1 MTSAPSHGEDR
12 VPSHRIWIVTH
23 FEPIPSEPEAR
34 PMRAGLLARRL
45 VERGHDVTWWTP
57 DFDHY
62 GKRHRTGGDAE
73 IRVDERFRVR
83 LLRSL
88 GYRRHVGPRRLLHH
102 ELLASRWR
110 RAVETQPPPDLV
122 VSGWPTP
129 EFASSVV
136 SYATAHGIPSVVDIR
151 DLWPDL
157 WIDRVPAS
165 ARPAA
170 RLALRRYYGMARRAM
185 SEATAIVGVTDEYV
199 DWGVQHAGRPRRDDD
214 RAFAFRF
221 RAPEPAASEL
231 SHART
236 RLADL
241 GFTPDDRLTLVF
253 AGAFGRT
260 YGLDIA
266 VEAGRRLDRDA
277 PGRVR
282 IVLLGSGDRWNRIAE
297 AARTIDSVLVLPR
310 VGLAELVVAYRH
322 ADLGL
327 APYLDIENF
336 RRNVPNKIDE
346 YLGAGLPVV
355 AGVGGAIARLIDEHG
370 VGRRYEPDDAGSLAA
385 LAATLADDRDAV
397 SALRDRVRTYRSTIG
412 DTDEITRFARHLED
426 LATRTTAGSRVR
438 SDS

>member
-1 MTSAPSHGEDR
+1 MTSAAAHAEDQVLPR
-12 VPSHRIWIVTH
+12 RIWLVPH
-23 FEPIPSEPEAR
+23 FEPIPTETEAR
-34 PMRAGLLARRL
+34 PMRAGLLARKL
-45 VERGHDVTWWTP
+45 AERGHDVTWWTP

-73 IRVDERFRVR
+73 IPVNDRFRVR
-83 LLRSL
+83 LIRSL
-88 GYRRHVGPRRLLHH
+88 GYQRHVGPRRLLHH

-110 RAVETQPPPDLV
+110 RAVATLPPPDLV

-129 EFASSVV
+129 EFAASVV
-136 SYATAHGIPSVVDIR
+136 AYAGAHGIPSVVDIR

-157 WIDRVPAS
+157 WIDRVPAV

-170 RLALRRYYGMARRAM
+170 RLALRRYYDMARLAM
-185 SEATAIVGVTDEYV
+185 SGASAIVGVTDEYV
-199 DWGVQHAGRPRRDDD
+199 DWGVQHAGRPRSDDD

-221 RAPEPAASEL
+221 RAPEPAPADLEL
-231 SHART
+231 ARN
-236 RLADL
+236 RLAEL

-253 AGAFGRT
+253 AGAFGRS
-260 YGLDIA
+260 YGLDVA

-282 IVLLGSGDRWNRIAE
+282 IVLLGSGDRWNRIAD
-297 AARTIDSVLVLPR
+297 AARELDSVLVLPR
-310 VGLAELVVAYRH
+310 VGLAELVVAYQH

-355 AGVGGAIARLIDEHG
+355 AGVDGAIARLIDKHG
-370 VGRRYEPDDAGSLAA
+370 VGRRYEPDDAASLAA
-385 LAATLADDRDAV
+385 LAATLAEDRSEV
-397 SALRDRVRTYRSTIG
+397 SALRERVRTYRSTIG
-412 DTDEITRFARHLED
+412 DTDEIARLASHLED
-426 LATRTTAGSRVR
+426 LASRSPDGAAIRSGS
-438 SDS
+438 